1 MNLSLWNLSMYF
13 LHHGQDLI
21 RERMM
26 FSALIY
32 SCVVL
37 PIMVSCTS
45 IIKDSDQGKHWKIF
59 RALIYIKFINLH
71 PCGKEHFPQNVSVC
85 SSRPLLWL
93 RSVGKCPDNWRNLPG
108 FCRPAVW
115 RPLNWSILVA
125 CDQFTSQCPGEMMIK
140 KKKTELEFFYL
151 TKRLTVTHDLQ
162 SKQWGCKGVA
172 ELRVCWENKI
182 DRDH

>member
-1 MNLSLWNLSMYF
+1 MMGEEQLYFTSLLNSELLIWPFLSMNLSLWNLSMYF

-59 RALIYIKFINLH
+59 RALI
-71 PCGKEHFPQNVSVC
+71 
-85 SSRPLLWL
+85 
-93 RSVGKCPDNWRNLPG
+93 
-108 FCRPAVW
+108 
-115 RPLNWSILVA
+115 
-125 CDQFTSQCPGEMMIK
+125 
-140 KKKTELEFFYL
+140 
-151 TKRLTVTHDLQ
+151 
-162 SKQWGCKGVA
+162 
-172 ELRVCWENKI
+172 
-182 DRDH
+182 